1 MNTEPL
7 KNIELIEAFFEG
19 RLDAEEQQRVQTLLD
34 TEPEFKEEFELYKTL
49 VGGIKSLQADEIKSQ
64 LNKIDVEL
72 DDKHKN
78 LNIRPKSIWG
88 IPFSIAATLTLIFL
102 SGGYWIYQSN
112 FSDRTIVNR
121 YYEEDPGL
129 PVLMSSSN
137 NKAFDEAMNLYKLNQ
152 YEASLFAFQNLLK
165 SDATNDSLLYYS
177 GVNLLKLK
185 EYLQAI
191 TYFQKVHNSL
201 TSEFHQD
208 AHYRLAICLMLEG
221 NRNEA
226 TQLFSEIIKDFNN
239 PYRESALKILQ

>member
-112 FSDRTIVNR
+112 FSDRTIAYK
-121 YYEEDPGL
+121 YYVEDPGL
-129 PVLMSSSN
+129 PVLMSAGSN
-137 NKAFDEAMNLYKLNQ
+137 KSFDEAMNHYKLNQ
-152 YEASLFAFQNLLK
+152 YQESFEAIQPLLQ
-165 SDATNDSLLYYS
+165 SDTTNDTLLYYS
-177 GVNLLKLK
+177 GVNLLKMDK
-185 EYLQAI
+185 PNAAKG
-191 TYFQKVHNSL
+191 YFQKVTANPS
-201 TSEFHQD
+201 SEFFLD
-208 AHYRLAICLMLEG
+208 AQYRLAFSLLITG
-221 NRNEA
+221 NKDEA
-226 TQLFSEIIKDFNN
+226 LKILLAISYDQEN
-239 PYRESALKILQ
+239 PYRESAQQMLQ